1 MHPLLLLF
9 LLATTTEVSWPAF
22 LGAGATPLG
31 PATLPLRWSP
41 TENVAWQARLPG
53 HGQSSPVVVGDMVFL
68 TAVEG
73 PMKDTCHVLGL
84 ALSDGRERW
93 RHSLAS
99 SDPVENSLYVSR
111 AAPTPV
117 VDAHG
122 VYAFFESGDLVALAH
137 DGRPRWQRS
146 LSKEYGRFSNRFGLA
161 ASPTHLEERLFV
173 LVDDEGPSYL
183 VALSKA
189 DGATLWKQDRTSR
202 TSWSS
207 PAVVTID
214 GQPQV
219 VVSSAGTVDAYD
231 PATGTRL
238 WTLDGLGGNT
248 AATPID
254 VGTGRFLV
262 GASAGREGQN
272 AEGARRSNLLL
283 TATRRA
289 DAWEPQVL
297 WRTQRATPSFGSPV
311 VHGGCAYFVNRAGVV
326 VCLDAATGEPH
337 YEERAA
343 QSVWA
348 TPLCVGDR
356 VYLFGKDGTTT
367 VIAAGPRWQ
376 VLAENVLWDPDSV
389 AVDPAAAAREA
400 TEERRRGAAMFGG
413 RTQYGIAA
421 VNGTLL
427 VRTGDVLYSL
437 RDSTATERDTR

>member
-1 MHPLLLLF
+1 MNTLVLVLV
-9 LLATTTEVSWPAF
+9 AAMTGQVSWPGF
-22 LGAGATPLG
+22 LGAGATPLD

-41 TENVAWQARLPG
+41 TENIAWQAPLPG
-53 HGQSSPVVVGDMVFL
+53 HGQSSPVIHGDAVYL

-73 PMKDTCHVLGL
+73 PLKDTCHVLCL
-84 ALSDGRERW
+84 ALADGRERW
-93 RHSLAS
+93 RRSVPS

-117 VDAHG
+117 VDDRG
-122 VYAFFESGDLVALAH
+122 VYAFFESGDVVALTH
-137 DGRPRWQRS
+137 DGAPRWQRS
-146 LSKEYGRFSNRFGLA
+146 LAREFGRFRNRFGLA
-161 ASPTHLEERLFV
+161 ASPAQTEDRVFV

-183 VALSKA
+183 LALAKA
-189 DGATLWKQDRTSR
+189 DGATLWKRDRTSR

-219 VVSSAGTVDAYD
+219 VVSSAGSVDAYD
-231 PATGTRL
+231 PATGASL

-254 VGTGRFLV
+254 MGTGRFLV

-272 AEGARRSNLLL
+272 TEGARRSNLML
-283 TATRRA
+283 TATRQGT
-289 DAWEPQVL
+289 AWEPRVV
-297 WRTQRATPSFGSPV
+297 WRTERATPSFGSPV
-311 VHGGCAYFVNRAGVV
+311 VHGAQAYWVNRAGVV
-326 VCLDAATGEPH
+326 SCLDAATGDVH
-337 YEERAA
+337 YEQRSA

-356 VYLFGKDGTTT
+356 IYLFGKEGTTT
-367 VIAAGPRWQ
+367 VVAAGPEWK
-376 VLAENVLWDPDSV
+376 VLAENALWEPASV
-389 AVDPAAAAREA
+389 AVDPAAAARES

-413 RTQYGIAA
+413 RTQYGVAA

-427 VRTGDVLYSL
+427 VRTGDVLYCL
-437 RDSTATERDTR
+437 RDAAQARP